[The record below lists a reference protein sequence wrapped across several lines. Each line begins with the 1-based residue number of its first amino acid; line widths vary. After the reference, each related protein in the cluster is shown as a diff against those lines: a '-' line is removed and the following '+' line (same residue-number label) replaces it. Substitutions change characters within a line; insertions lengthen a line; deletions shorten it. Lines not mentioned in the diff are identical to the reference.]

1 MRRRHR
7 RRRRQLGAR
16 PEAGAGSGRGDR
28 RKSSMTGTGAVRVAC
43 LGMGWWSDVLADA
56 IQRSGKM
63 TIAACYTRSED
74 KRQKFAAKYRCKAAE
89 TYDEILN
96 DRTIEAVIN
105 TTPNSVHLESTAAA
119 ARAGKHVFL
128 DKPIANTI
136 ADAKALTRACR
147 DAGVVLA
154 LGYQR
159 RKESHFRW
167 IKRQIDEGRFGRLVN
182 AEANISRDRLGK
194 IDLTSWR

>member
-1 MRRRHR
+1 MRGRHR

-28 RKSSMTGTGAVRVAC
+28 RHSSMAVRVGC

-63 TIAACYTRSED
+63 TIAACYTRSQD

-147 DAGVVLA
+147 DAKVVLA

-159 RKESHFRW
+159 RRESHFRW
-167 IKRQIDEGRFGRLVN
+167 VKSRIGEFGTLVN
-182 AEANISRDRLGK
+182 AEANISRDR
-194 IDLTSWR
+194 

>member
-63 TIAACYTRSED
+63 TIAACYSRSPE
-74 KRQKFAAKYRCKAAE
+74 KREKFAAKYYCRAARS
-89 TYDEILN
+89 YDEILN
-96 DRTIEAVIN
+96 DRSIVAIIN
-105 TTPNSVHLESTAAA
+105 TTPNSVHRET
-119 ARAGKHVFL
+119 
-128 DKPIANTI
+128 TI
-136 ADAKALTRACR
+136 
-147 DAGVVLA
+147 
-154 LGYQR
+154 
-159 RKESHFRW
+159 
-167 IKRQIDEGRFGRLVN
+167 
-182 AEANISRDRLGK
+182 
-194 IDLTSWR
+194 